1 MERLLAYSNG
11 IDLVGLLTLWGLRL
25 IGVLVIVVVGLWLAR
40 RLSTALSSALE
51 RTAMEPILRNFV
63 GNIAYAVIVVL
74 VAVTALDAIGVPPTS
89 LLAVVGA
96 AGLAVGLAM
105 RDSLSNIAAG
115 IMLIILRPFHT
126 GDVVRI
132 AGTDGVIEQVRLFQT
147 VVRTFDNHEVV
158 LPNGQITAQP
168 IINFTARAQRRIDI
182 PVGIDY
188 GDDIAKAREVLLAL
202 AATEARVLDD
212 PAPAVVV
219 TGLGD
224 SSVDLSLRAWV
235 DTPDFAATRSALL
248 EAIHRELPANGLSI
262 PFPQRDVH
270 LRLPEGLPELPRRAG
285 NDG

>member
-1 MERLLAYSNG
+1 MDRLLAYSDG
-11 IDLVGLLTLWGLRL
+11 VDWIGLVTLWGLRL
-25 IGVLVIVVVGLWLAR
+25 VGVLLIVVVGLWLAR
-40 RLSTALSSALE
+40 RVSAVLSTALD
-51 RTAMEPILRNFV
+51 RTAMEPILRNFFA
-63 GNIAYAVIVVL
+63 NIAYAVVVVL

-89 LLAVVGA
+89 LLAVMGA

-115 IMLIILRPFHT
+115 IMLIILRPFRA

-188 GDDIAKAREVLLAL
+188 GDDIARAREVLLAL
-202 AATEARVLDD
+202 AAAEARVLAD
-212 PAPAVVV
+212 PEPAVVV

-235 DTPDFAATRSALL
+235 ETPDFAATRSALL

>member
-1 MERLLAYSNG
+1 MDRLLAYSDG
-11 IDLVGLLTLWGLRL
+11 VDWIGLVTLWGLRL
-25 IGVLVIVVVGLWLAR
+25 VGVLLIVVVGLWLAR
-40 RLSTALSSALE
+40 RVSAALSSALG
-51 RTAMEPILRNFV
+51 RTAMEPILRNFFA
-63 GNIAYAVIVVL
+63 NIAYAVVVVL

-89 LLAVVGA
+89 LLAVMGA

-115 IMLIILRPFHT
+115 IMLIILRPFRA

-188 GDDIAKAREVLLAL
+188 GDDIARAREVLLAL
-202 AATEARVLDD
+202 AGAETRVLAD
-212 PAPAVVV
+212 PEPAVVV

-235 DTPDFAATRSALL
+235 ETPDFAATRSALL

>member
-1 MERLLAYSNG
+1 MDRLLAYSEG
-11 IDLVGLLTLWGLRL
+11 VDWIGLLTLWGLRL
-25 IGVLVIVVVGLWLAR
+25 VGVLLIVVVGLWLAR
-40 RLSTALSSALE
+40 RISATLSSALG
-51 RTAMEPILRNFV
+51 RTAMEPILRNFFA
-63 GNIAYAVIVVL
+63 NIAYAVVVVL
-74 VAVTALDAIGVPPTS
+74 VAVTALEAIGVPPTS
-89 LLAVVGA
+89 LLAVMGA

-115 IMLIILRPFHT
+115 IMLIILRPFRA

-202 AATEARVLDD
+202 AAAEARVLDD